1 MVLYAIH
8 RISEVIKEGK
18 KLGLFFSKAAQR
30 QKRDSAER
38 TTKNSESD

>member
-1 MVLYAIH
+1 MIR

-18 KLGLFFSKAAQR
+18 KIRIIFSKAAQR
-30 QKRDSAER
+30 QKRDSVEQ